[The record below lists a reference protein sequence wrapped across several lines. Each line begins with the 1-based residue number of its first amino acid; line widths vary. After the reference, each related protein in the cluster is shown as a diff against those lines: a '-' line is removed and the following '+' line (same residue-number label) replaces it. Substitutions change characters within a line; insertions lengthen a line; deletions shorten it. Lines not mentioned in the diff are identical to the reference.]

1 MINFAALITCGGSC
15 NKGSTQ
21 EKDENNKKNK
31 R

>member
-1 MINFAALITCGGSC
+1 MINFAALITCGGPCS
-15 NKGSTQ
+15 KGSTQ

>member
-1 MINFAALITCGGSC
+1 MINFAALITCGGSFC
-15 NKGSTQ
+15 KGTTQ

>member
-15 NKGSTQ
+15 SKESTQ